1 VTRVTKHELAEEV
14 WQSLL
19 GYFFAHRETTLGVAQ
34 ELGLTPGHVKAL
46 FALDA
51 EIPRSMGELA
61 EALVCDPSN
70 ATWLVDR
77 LDERDLIERRPHPSD
92 RRVKT
97 VVLTAEGLAAK
108 NQHIARMSHPPTD
121 LAALDR
127 DAHERLADALRLL
140 PEHVPFYETTT
151 SAPCATTGETAEE
164 PVAG

>member
-19 GYFFAHRETTLGVAQ
+19 GYFFAHRETTLGAAQ
-34 ELGLTPGHVKAL
+34 QLGLTPGHVKAL
-46 FALDA
+46 YVLDA
-51 EIPRSMGELA
+51 DRPRSMGEIA

-77 LDERDLIERRPHPSD
+77 LEERDLIERRPHPSD

-97 VVLTAEGLAAK
+97 VVLTAEGLALK
-108 NQHIARMSHPPTD
+108 SQLIARMSQPPTD
-121 LAALDR
+121 LSSLDR
-127 DAHERLADALRLL
+127 TELEQLARAVRLL
-140 PEHVPFYETTT
+140 PEHPPFYEMVLPTDDA
-151 SAPCATTGETAEE
+151 APDATKE